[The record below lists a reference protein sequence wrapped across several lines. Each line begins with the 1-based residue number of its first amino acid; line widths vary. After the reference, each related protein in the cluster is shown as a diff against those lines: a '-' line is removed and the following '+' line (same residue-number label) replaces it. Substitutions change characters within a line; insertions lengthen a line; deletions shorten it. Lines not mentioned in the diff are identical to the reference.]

1 MVSRTRIVRRRLP
14 LISTVVTVALAGLLT
29 GCSTGAPAGSDPS
42 GSAGSTRIAV
52 VAAESFWGSI
62 AAQLGG
68 EHVNVQSIITSPDTD
83 PHDYEPSAADGRAVA
98 RAQYVIANG
107 VGYDPWV
114 TKLVDANPAPARS
127 VLSVGELVGIEEGGN
142 PHRWYSPDDVYR
154 VIEQITADYKRIDPA
169 AAAYFDQRKLT
180 FETQELSRYN
190 QLIAGIKSK
199 YRGAAIGA
207 SESIVA
213 VLAEGL
219 GLTMATPESFLDAI
233 SEGADP
239 TPADKITV
247 DQQIKTKQIKIFVFN
262 SQNSTPDVMALV
274 TEAKARGIPVATVT
288 ETPIPPTA
296 RFQDWQADQLAGI
309 EQALAQATTP

>member
-1 MVSRTRIVRRRLP
+1 MMHRP
-14 LISTVVTVALAGLLT
+14 LSLIRAAAVVAVLAGVVAGCATGTPAGQSLT
-29 GCSTGAPAGSDPS
+29 GQPNSPGAG
-42 GSAGSTRIAV
+42 TKIAV
-52 VAAESFWGSI
+52 VAAENFWGSI

-68 EHVNVQSIITSPDTD
+68 ERVSVRSIIANPDAD
-83 PHDYEPSAADGRAVA
+83 PHGYEPTAADGRAVA
-98 RAQYVIANG
+98 SAHYVIANG

-114 TKLVDANPAPARS
+114 AKLVAANPAPARS
-127 VLSVGELVGIEEGGN
+127 VLTVGELVGTKEGGN
-142 PHRWYSPDDVYR
+142 PHRWYSPDDVHR

-169 AAAYFDQRKLT
+169 DAAYFDQLKLT
-180 FETQELSRYN
+180 FETQELGRYH
-190 QLIAGIKSK
+190 QLIADIMSN
-199 YRGAAIGA
+199 YRGAPIGA

-213 VLAEGL
+213 VLAEDL
-219 GLTMATPESFLDAI
+219 GLTMATPESFLDAV

-239 TPADKITV
+239 TPADKLTV

-288 ETPIPPTA
+288 ETPVPPTA

-309 EQALAQATTP
+309 QQALAQATMP

>member
-1 MVSRTRIVRRRLP
+1 MIRRSLS
-14 LISTVVTVALAGLLT
+14 LIRAGAAATLLAGVVA
-29 GCSTGAPAGSDPS
+29 GCAIGTPAGEGLAGQPS
-42 GSAGSTRIAV
+42 SPGGGTRIAV

-68 EHVNVQSIITSPDTD
+68 EHVSVHSIIASPDAD
-83 PHDYEPSAADGRAVA
+83 PHDYEPTAADGRAVA
-98 RAQYVIANG
+98 RAHYVIANG
-107 VGYDPWV
+107 AGYDPWV

-127 VLSVGELVGIEEGGN
+127 VLSVGELVGIKEGGN
-142 PHRWYSPDDVYR
+142 PHRWYSPDDVHR
-154 VIEQITADYKRIDPA
+154 VIEQITADYKRIAPI
-169 AAAYFDQRKLT
+169 AAAYFDHRKIT
-180 FETQELSRYN
+180 FETQELGRYN
-190 QLIAGIKSK
+190 QLIADIRSK
-199 YRGAAIGA
+199 YRGVPIGA
-207 SESIVA
+207 SESIMT
-213 VLAEGL
+213 VLSAGL
-219 GLTMATPESFLDAI
+219 GLAMATPESFLDAI

-309 EQALAQATTP
+309 EQALAQATKP